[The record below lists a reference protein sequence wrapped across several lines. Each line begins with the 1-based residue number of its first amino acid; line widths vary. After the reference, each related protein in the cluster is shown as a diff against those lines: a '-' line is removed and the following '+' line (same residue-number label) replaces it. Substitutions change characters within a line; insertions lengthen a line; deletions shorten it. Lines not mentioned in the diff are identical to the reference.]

1 MGVDLDY
8 LTPRGLLVNKNFVC
22 QGPSFSSLFLAINKM
37 LDVPH
42 SKETMAKEFNFS
54 NDAFDVVN
62 RLKVFG
68 SKRIPSNV
76 E

>member
-42 SKETMAKEFNFS
+42 SKETMAEEFNFS
-54 NDAFDVVN
+54 NDAFDVVI

-68 SKRIPSNV
+68 SKRIPSNG